1 MNELIRLIEVIGA
14 LDLKV
19 VALLVLALAIV
30 AVIIIIG
37 SGLGR

>member
-1 MNELIRLIEVIGA
+1 MSELIRLIEVIGA

-30 AVIIIIG
+30 AVIIISG
-37 SGLGR
+37 SLGR

>member
-1 MNELIRLIEVIGA
+1 MNELIRLIEVIGT

-30 AVIIIIG
+30 AVIII
-37 SGLGR
+37 SGGFGR

>member
-1 MNELIRLIEVIGA
+1 MNELIRLIEVIGT

>member
-30 AVIIIIG
+30 AVIIISG
-37 SGLGR
+37 SLGR